1 MSINQFHLPSVAFV
15 RVFVMVTE
23 RKLNGL
29 NLEAEPL
36 GLEEGTEEDLHQP
49 DSTDLFLKP
58 S

>member
-1 MSINQFHLPSVAFV
+1 
-15 RVFVMVTE
+15 MVTE